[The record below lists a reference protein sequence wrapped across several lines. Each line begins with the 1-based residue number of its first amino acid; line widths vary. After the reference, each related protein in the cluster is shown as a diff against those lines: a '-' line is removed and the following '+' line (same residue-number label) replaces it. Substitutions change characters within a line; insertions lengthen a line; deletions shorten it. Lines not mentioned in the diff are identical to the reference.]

1 MWCNTTDTLQF
12 RMFLMLL
19 NTLSACLFYFYEVD
33 LKTISQDVRSEADAL
48 RSALSNQTQVLL
60 EVDVAE
66 TAVDEETEED
76 QTTSVSVLMA
86 VVAGLCMLALCCK
99 SRGGHHGATAG
110 W

>member
-1 MWCNTTDTLQF
+1 
-12 RMFLMLL
+12 MLL

-33 LKTISQDVRSEADAL
+33 LKTISQNVRSETDIL

-60 EVDVAE
+60 EVDAVE

-76 QTTSVSVLMA
+76 PTTGLSVLIA
-86 VVAGLCMLALCCK
+86 VVVGLCMLALCCK
-99 SRGGHHGATAG
+99 SRAGHHGATAG